1 MIRTITIIATLVLF
15 SLAVSAQSLRPAPH
29 LGLKTIDGRVLN
41 LEDYQGKIVLLNFWA
56 TWCPPCRQEIPELI
70 KIQRQYRSRGLQ
82 IVGVTYP
89 PEQKVAVRRFA
100 RRARINYPVALGTKE
115 TKLAFSA
122 SETLPVTAIID
133 SEGNLRDV
141 IEGIM
146 YGDEFD
152 QNVKPLLTPPSSQI
166 KAAGNRSQPGSRIQ
180 RRTIMVTDGGYQPS
194 AIALRRGIPA
204 RLTFIRNVEASCGTE
219 IVIPAYGIRRDLPLN
234 TRVTVTFTPNRSGR
248 FKFTCGMNMFRGSIL
263 VR

>member
-1 MIRTITIIATLVLF
+1 MVRTIIISATLVLF
-15 SLAVSAQSLRPAPH
+15 SLAVSAQSPRTAPN
-29 LGLKTIDGRVLN
+29 LQLQTIDGRILN
-41 LEDYQGKIVLLNFWA
+41 LADYKGKVVLLNFWA

-70 KIQRQYRSRGLQ
+70 KIQRQFRGRGLQ

-89 PEQKVAVRRFA
+89 PEESSNVRRFA
-100 RRARINYPVALGTKE
+100 RRARVNYPIALGKKE
-115 TKLAFSA
+115 TKLTFSA

-152 QNVKPLLTPPSSQI
+152 QKVKPLLPHASSQI
-166 KAAGNRSQPGSRIQ
+166 KGAGNQSQQSFRIQ
-180 RRTIMVTDGGYQPS
+180 RRTIKVTDEGYQPS
-194 AIALRRGIPA
+194 AITLRRKIPA
-204 RLTFIRNVEASCGTE
+204 RLTFIRNVETSCGTE
-219 IVIPAYGIRRDLPLN
+219 IVIPAYAIRRDLPLN
-234 TRVTVTFTPNRSGR
+234 TRVTVTFTPNRLGR
-248 FKFTCGMNMFRGSIL
+248 LKFTCGMDMFRGSIL